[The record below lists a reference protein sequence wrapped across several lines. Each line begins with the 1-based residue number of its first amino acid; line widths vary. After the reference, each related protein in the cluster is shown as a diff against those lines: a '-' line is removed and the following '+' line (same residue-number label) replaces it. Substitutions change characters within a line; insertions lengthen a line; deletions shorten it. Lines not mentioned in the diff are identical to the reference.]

1 MSYINI
7 IQIITDKDNRK
18 ELISESDIIEDNF
31 FNERCVYGGEP
42 KEYEEEIKY
51 IAKYLRPVAFVNK
64 RKRTITFKSKRTVTE
79 AILKGMRIAVR
90 RAHDSFRK
98 GKGRS
103 SFYSVE
109 NDIGGL
115 CLTRDIFYLNYCRP
129 LMDILQDYTEG
140 YIPRTVWIGSILD
153 GHY

>member
-1 MSYINI
+1 MNINI
-7 IQIITDKDNRK
+7 IQIITDKDYRK
-18 ELISESDIIEDNF
+18 DRISESDLLEDNYYL
-31 FNERCVYGGEP
+31 ERTDYGGEP
-42 KEYEEEIKY
+42 KEYKEEIEY

-64 RKRTITFKSKRTVTE
+64 QKRTITFKSKKTVTE
-79 AILKGMRIAVR
+79 TILKGMRTAVR

-98 GKGRS
+98 GEGYS

-115 CLTRDIFYLNYCRP
+115 CLTDDIFYLNYCRP
-129 LMDILQDYTEG
+129 LMDILQDYVKG
-140 YIPRTVWIGSILD
+140 YIPRTVWIGSILN